1 MSLGPIYRK
10 TVQLAVEHAGKIERF
25 LDIGAGRGEMVHM
38 LREKTRGE
46 SFVCDYTDKLLQV
59 PDQKV
64 DIADLNTDP
73 LPYPDNH
80 FDLVTAT
87 EVIEHLENHRA
98 VMRDIF
104 RVLKPG
110 GLCVLSTPNILNIGS
125 RLRFLWFGFW
135 NLFGPLPVRN
145 SDLYTTGG
153 HINPIGYFY
162 IAHSLTDA
170 GFEKVEPHIDKR
182 KRSGVAQLL
191 FWSLPIK
198 FFAALSW
205 RREVKRFHTIDKEN
219 APFVRAMNSRD
230 LLLGR
235 TVIVAAVKPAAK

>member
-1 MSLGPIYRK
+1 
-10 TVQLAVEHAGKIERF
+10 
-25 LDIGAGRGEMVHM
+25 MVP
-38 LREKTRGE
+38 
-46 SFVCDYTDKLLQV
+46 S
-59 PDQKV
+59 P
-64 DIADLNTDP
+64 P
-73 LPYPDNH
+73 
-80 FDLVTAT
+80 
-87 EVIEHLENHRA
+87 
-98 VMRDIF
+98 
-104 RVLKPG
+104 
-110 GLCVLSTPNILNIGS
+110 
-125 RLRFLWFGFW
+125 
-135 NLFGPLPVRN
+135 RN

-191 FWSLPIK
+191 WSLPIK

-235 TVIVAAVKPAAK
+235 TVIVAAVKPAAQWAALLFLGISKYSPMSDNSKQQIAEVYEKHRAAANTTTSMATDVTRAYIELIGKGKKILEVGCRAGNLTQFHIEGNGRGR

>member
-135 NLFGPLPVRN
+135 NLFGPL
-145 SDLYTTGG
+145 LYATATSTPRAATSTPSA
-153 HINPIGYFY
+153 IF
-162 IAHSLTDA
+162 T
-170 GFEKVEPHIDKR
+170 
-182 KRSGVAQLL
+182 
-191 FWSLPIK
+191 LPIRLPTPVSRK
-198 FFAALSW
+198 WS
-205 RREVKRFHTIDKEN
+205 RISTNGN
-219 APFVRAMNSRD
+219 ARASPNCFSGRCRSNSSPRSPGD
-230 LLLGR
+230 G
-235 TVIVAAVKPAAK
+235 K

>member
-1 MSLGPIYRK
+1 MSLGPIYKK
-10 TVQLAVEHAGKIERF
+10 TVQLAVDHDSKIDRF
-25 LDIGAGRGEMVHM
+25 LDIGAGRGEMVRM
-38 LREKTRGE
+38 LREKTGGE
-46 SFVCDYTDKLLQV
+46 SFVCDYTDKLLQI

-64 DIADLNTDP
+64 DIANLNSDS

-87 EVIEHLENHRA
+87 EVIEHLENHRQ
-98 VMRDIF
+98 VMREIY

-110 GLCVLSTPNILNIGS
+110 GLCILSTPNILNMSS
-125 RLRFLWFGFW
+125 RLRFVWFGFW

-145 SDLYTTGG
+145 SELYTTGG

-162 IAHSLTDA
+162 IAHSLMDA
-170 GFEKVEPHIDKR
+170 RFDGVVPHIDKA
-182 KRSGVAQLL
+182 KRSSTAQLL
-191 FWSLPIK
+191 FWWLPIK

-205 RREVKRFHTIDKEN
+205 RKEVKKYHTIDAEN
-219 APFVRAMNSRD
+219 ARFVRAVNSRD

-235 TVIVAAVKPAAK
+235 TVIVSAVKPDSN